1 MGLWEIGSPSVEKC
15 LLCCFALI
23 IGYATFFPIAGE
35 YDVEG
40 SPRSWALIPSLRHA
54 MAAYPHSKYFFS
66 LSPHALIMKP
76 EVNLYTQFLAPKRLE
91 QLMLRDIS
99 VVPPD
104 SVIKT
109 FSHLKGDKVDLVLTQ
124 DREGLCQGSFILL
137 QTDWA
142 KFFLDT
148 WFDPLYR
155 SYNFQ
160 KAEGHALV
168 RFLFFFFLKKKS
180 PTNKHIYKHNDGLSS
195 NFSVGACCAMAPYNS
210 CKTGIDTAETTQLI

>member
-1 MGLWEIGSPSVEKC
+1 MVRLKDSLIPSIETWAGGGRAREISFTGEMLT
-15 LLCCFALI
+15 LLLTFFV
-23 IGYATFFPIAGE
+23 GYATFFPTASQ
-35 YDVEG
+35 YDVNG
-40 SPRSWALIPSLRHA
+40 SPRSWALVPSLRHA
-54 MAAYPHSKYFFS
+54 MAAYPHSKYFLS

-76 EVNLYTQFLAPKRLE
+76 EVNLYTQFMAPKRLE

-124 DREGLCQGSFILL
+124 DGEGLCQGSFILR

-168 RFLFFFFLKKKS
+168 CFFSFFQEGY
-180 PTNKHIYKHNDGLSS
+180 T
-195 NFSVGACCAMAPYNS
+195 
-210 CKTGIDTAETTQLI
+210 